1 MGASERGLV
10 TTPKTEVCDMLEIY
24 PLLTA
29 EARPPEPWSKK
40 LIETF
45 FLWGF
50 MKDVCLCEWTRPGE
64 TLYTVSLGEPKSPCN
79 HNFAVHEFKDL
90 ADAKAYFED
99 WKLDDA
105 KRRP

>member
-1 MGASERGLV
+1 
-10 TTPKTEVCDMLEIY
+10 MLEIY

-29 EARPPEPWSKK
+29 EARPPEPWSRK
-40 LIETF
+40 LLDSF
-45 FLWGF
+45 HFWGSLG
-50 MKDVCLCEWTRPGE
+50 DVCLFEWTRPGE
-64 TLYTVSLGEPKSPCN
+64 TLYTVSLGEPKTPWK
-79 HNFAVHEFKDL
+79 HYYAVHKFTDL